1 MVGMKNGIAEIV
13 GNHLE
18 PVGPKHQEL
27 HPIAPGK
34 SWAILRYNVPP
45 PDTKPVL
52 FSHLKRLS
60 PDFSVRMISFGCSEV
75 KGETIQ
81 TLTLVPVTED
91 GQKVEVINALRAVIN
106 DSTFAWVEEGDSMA
120 DSGEIQIVGDTGI
133 VKTLASQICEDPQR
147 YEMPSGK
154 EIFPPLVD
162 WVGWIE
168 VKFGTGHFNVDV
180 LRSAL
185 ESLNEVE
192 VNTYIPIEDWSV
204 TASLGKLPR
213 LFSIING
220 SAFLQADL
228 RGYEL
233 FGPRAI
239 VNRLAGELGKG
250 QQFEGEVFD
259 WINLDV
265 EGKPTRSLLVG
276 LV

>member
-1 MVGMKNGIAEIV
+1 MVGMSGEVARIL
-13 GNHLE
+13 GNLIE

-60 PDFSVRMISFGCSEV
+60 PDFEVQMISFPCSEV

-91 GQKVEVINALRAVIN
+91 RQKVEVINALRAVIN

-154 EIFPPLVD
+154 EIFLPLAN
-162 WVGWIE
+162 WVGWVE
-168 VKFGTGHFNVDV
+168 AKFGRGHFDVNV
-180 LRSAL
+180 LRNKLISL
-185 ESLNEVE
+185 EKEK
-192 VNTYIPIEDWSV
+192 VNIYIPIEDWEC
-204 TASLGKLPR
+204 TATTGILPR
-213 LFSIING
+213 LFSVING
-220 SAFLQADL
+220 NTFLQADL
-228 RGYEL
+228 SGYEL
-233 FGPRAI
+233 FGPKAT
-239 VNRLAGELGKG
+239 VKRLAGELGRD

-265 EGKPTRSLLVG
+265 EGGPSLIH
-276 LV
+276 

>member
-1 MVGMKNGIAEIV
+1 MNGEVARIL
-13 GNHLE
+13 GNLIE

-81 TLTLVPVTED
+81 TLTVVPATED

-133 VKTLASQICEDPQR
+133 VKALASQICEDPQR

-168 VKFGTGHFNVDV
+168 AKFGRGHFDVDI
-180 LRSAL
+180 LRNTL
-185 ESLNEVE
+185 VSLRKVK
-192 VNTYIPIEDWSV
+192 VNIYIPLEDWDCA
-204 TASLGKLPR
+204 ASIGKLPR
-213 LFSIING
+213 LFSVING
-220 SAFLQADL
+220 NTFLQADL
-228 RGYEL
+228 SGYQL
-233 FGPRAI
+233 FGLKMN
-239 VNRLAGELGKG
+239 VNLIGGELGQG
-250 QQFEGEVFD
+250 QQFKGEVFD
-259 WINLDV
+259 LINLDV
-265 EGKPTRSLLVG
+265 EGRSSLI
-276 LV
+276 

>member
-81 TLTLVPVTED
+81 TLTVVPVTED

-154 EIFPPLVD
+154 EIFPPLTN
-162 WVGWIE
+162 WVGWVE
-168 VKFGTGHFNVDV
+168 AKFGRGHFDVNV
-180 LRSAL
+180 LRSTLA
-185 ESLNEVE
+185 SLRRVK
-192 VNTYIPIEDWSV
+192 VNIYIPIEDWDCA
-204 TASLGKLPR
+204 ASMGMLPR
-213 LFSIING
+213 LFAVINENT
-220 SAFLQADL
+220 FLQADL
-228 RGYEL
+228 SGYEL
-233 FGPRAI
+233 FGSKLNVDLI
-239 VNRLAGELGKG
+239 AGELGQG
-250 QQFEGEVFD
+250 QQFRGEVFD
-259 WINLDV
+259 LINLDV
-265 EGKPTRSLLVG
+265 EGRPSLI
-276 LV
+276 